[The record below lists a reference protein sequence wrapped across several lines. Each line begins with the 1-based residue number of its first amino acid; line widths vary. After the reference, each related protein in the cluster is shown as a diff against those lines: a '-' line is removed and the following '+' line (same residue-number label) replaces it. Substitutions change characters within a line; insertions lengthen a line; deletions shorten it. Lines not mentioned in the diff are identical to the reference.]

1 MATFTLQ
8 RSSNPIE
15 DQGSKQYDNQFPSL
29 SQMKPRSHQ
38 TWGPSTNKSTYKRSY
53 NQHAVNPKK
62 TQSKRSAIE
71 CAYCHEQGHHIKHCH
86 KAANATVRKQN
97 AKKYKRQQKIQLKKS
112 RAVERIR
119 EQVIASQQYSQISI
133 ENPPSVSNSED
144 LKTGVMSQ
152 KKMFEHT
159 AAQDESEILYYASM
173 KKSNPVTNEAKSDIK
188 TQIKEKEDLM
198 KTLNR
203 WADKCDLQEEID
215 ELEQLL

>member
-15 DQGSKQYDNQFPSL
+15 YQGSKKYNNQFPSL

-38 TWGPSTNKSTYKRSY
+38 TWGHSTNKSTYKRSY

-71 CAYCHEQGHHIKHCH
+71 CAYCHEQDHHIKHCH
-86 KAANATVRKQN
+86 KAATATARKQN
-97 AKKYKRQQKIQLKKS
+97 AKQSNRQQKFQLKKS

-119 EQVIASQQYSQISI
+119 EQVIASQQYCQISI
-133 ENPPSVSNSED
+133 ENPASVSNSED
-144 LKTGVMSQ
+144 LKTGVS
-152 KKMFEHT
+152 
-159 AAQDESEILYYASM
+159 I
-173 KKSNPVTNEAKSDIK
+173 PVTNEVTKSDIK
-188 TQIKEKEDLM
+188 TQIQENEVTKSDIENQIQEKEELM
-198 KTLNR
+198 KTVKR
-203 WADKCDLQEEID
+203 WSDKCDLQDEID